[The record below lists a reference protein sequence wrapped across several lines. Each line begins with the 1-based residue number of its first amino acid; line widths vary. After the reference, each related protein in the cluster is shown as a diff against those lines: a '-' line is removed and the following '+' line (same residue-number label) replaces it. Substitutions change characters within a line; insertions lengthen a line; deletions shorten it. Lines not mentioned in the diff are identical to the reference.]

1 MRNSFAYTLNPP
13 HWNHLSTSSSWLFTF
28 IITSI
33 LLAHP
38 QLPFL
43 LPTTT
48 IMGIETATII
58 IIISIIMSKST
69 RQIPLGHHPPERIKL
84 NPYVDVQ
91 IKYYSLPDNKS
102 SSSNGNGNGSS
113 DQISL
118 LFYVCCCCC
127 CTTRV
132 GRTLSAVLLHRYS
145 LKHEKP
151 PLF

>member
-38 QLPFL
+38 QLSFL

-48 IMGIETATII
+48 IMGIETATI

-102 SSSNGNGNGSS
+102 SSSSNGNGSG

-118 LFYVCCCCC
+118 LFYVCCCRW

-132 GRTLSAVLLHRYS
+132 GRTLSALLLLHRYS